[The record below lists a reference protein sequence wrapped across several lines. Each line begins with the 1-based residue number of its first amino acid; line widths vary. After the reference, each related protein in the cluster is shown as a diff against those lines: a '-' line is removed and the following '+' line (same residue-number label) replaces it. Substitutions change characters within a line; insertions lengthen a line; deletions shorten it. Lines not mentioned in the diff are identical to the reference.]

1 MSGRR
6 SVIVGTGSFLPPDV
20 VPSAVIERRHGL
32 PDGYCRKRTGIA
44 ERRAAS
50 RGMTS
55 WQMGAEAAR
64 LALESAQVGPGEL
77 DHVLFHTSY
86 SETHYPTP
94 GVFLAG
100 ALGLEGHVPILE
112 VKAACTAFLSML
124 HLADGLLRSGL
135 SRRVLLVCSERVYD
149 DAQHYEASAPL
160 FGDGAAAAVVEGVP
174 AERVGDGGLLWSRN
188 WTDGSGGNLCMATTT
203 SFDLTRKEL
212 YPAPP
217 ELEPAVAVWA
227 DRELDPKHILSHWDG
242 AAIFRSAVRYM
253 GSALERALAATGLD
267 REQVDHFLI
276 HQANAKILSSLVRQF
291 RIPKDR
297 VPSNIARYGNTSSAT
312 VPILLDEGIRD
323 GRIGAGHTLVL
334 VAFGA
339 GFTYGS
345 AVYRVPDAEVRA

>member
-1 MSGRR
+1 MSERR
-6 SVIVGTGSFLPPDV
+6 SVIVGTGSFLPPV
-20 VPSAVIERRHGL
+20 VVSSDVIEQRHGL
-32 PDGYCRKRTGIA
+32 PEGFCRKRVGIE

-64 LALESAQVGPGEL
+64 LAMEAAGTGPGDL

-100 ALGLEGHVPILE
+100 SLGLEGNVPILE
-112 VKAACTAFLSML
+112 VKAACTTFLSML
-124 HLADGLLRSGL
+124 HLCDGLLRSGL
-135 SRRVLLVCSERVYD
+135 ARRILLVCSERVHD
-149 DAQHYEASAPL
+149 DAQHYEVSAPL
-160 FGDGAAAAVVEGVP
+160 FGDGAAAAVLEAVP
-174 AERVGDGGLLWSRN
+174 ADAVGDAGLRWTRN

-203 SFDLTRKEL
+203 SFDLTRPDL

-217 ELEPAVAVWA
+217 ELEPAVTAWTG
-227 DRELDPKHILSHWDG
+227 RELDPKHILSHWDG
-242 AAIFRSAVRYM
+242 AAIFRSAVRCM
-253 GSALERALAATGLD
+253 GQALEAALAGADLQRHD
-267 REQVDHFLI
+267 VDHFLI
-276 HQANAKILSSLVRQF
+276 HQANAKILASLLRQF
-291 RIPKDR
+291 RIPKDK

-312 VPILLDEGIRD
+312 VPILLDEGFRA
-323 GRIGAGHTLVL
+323 GRIAAGHTLAM

-345 AVYRVPDAEVRA
+345 AIYRVPHKEVRA

>member
-1 MSGRR
+1 VSAVR
-6 SVIVGTGSFLPPDV
+6 SVIVGTGSYLPPEV
-20 VPSAVIERRHGL
+20 VGSEAIEARHGL
-32 PDGYCRKRTGIA
+32 PAGFCRKRVGIE

-64 LALESAQVGPGEL
+64 RAMEAAGVGPAEL

-100 ALGLEGHVPILE
+100 ALDLEGHVPILE

-135 SRRVLLVCSERVYD
+135 ARRMLLVCSERVHD
-149 DAQHYEASAPL
+149 DAQHYEVSAPL
-160 FGDGAAAAVVEGVP
+160 FGDGAAAAVVEAAP
-174 AERVGDGGLLWSRN
+174 LDRVGEGGLLWSRN
-188 WTDGSGGNLCMATTT
+188 WTDGRSGHLCMASTT
-203 SFDLTRKEL
+203 SFDLTRPEL
-212 YPAPP
+212 YPPPP
-217 ELEPAVAVWA
+217 ELEPAAAVWA

-242 AAIFRSAVRYM
+242 AAIFRSAVRRM
-253 GSALERALAATGLD
+253 GGALKTALSETGLD
-267 REQVDHFLI
+267 QDQVDHFLI
-276 HQANAKILSSLVRQF
+276 HQANAKILSSLLRQF
-291 RIPKDR
+291 AIPKDR

-312 VPILLDEGIRD
+312 VPILLDEGLRD
-323 GRIGAGHTLVL
+323 GRIGPGQLLAM

-339 GFTYGS
+339 GFTWGS
-345 AVYRVPDAEVRA
+345 AIYRVPDGEVRA